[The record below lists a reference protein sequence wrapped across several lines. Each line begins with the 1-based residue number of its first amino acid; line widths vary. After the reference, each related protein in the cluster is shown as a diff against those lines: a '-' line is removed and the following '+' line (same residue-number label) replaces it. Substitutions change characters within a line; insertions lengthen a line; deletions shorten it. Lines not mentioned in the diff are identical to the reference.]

1 MKVTF
6 SKENELEK
14 SVVAHLEG
22 TVDVIGAQ
30 EIWTSISSE
39 VGESPARVLIDFSD
53 VSILTSAGIGT
64 MVRIFTR
71 LKAQGGSLAVFGC
84 DPKVR
89 EIFRIV
95 MLEEILQVCDS
106 REEALER
113 LKR

>member
-1 MKVTF
+1 MIVTF
-6 SKENELEK
+6 DTDDELAG
-14 SVVAHLEG
+14 SLIAHLEG
-22 TVDVIGAQ
+22 TVDVNGAQ
-30 EIWTSISSE
+30 EMWASISKE
-39 VGESPARVLIDFSD
+39 VGESSSRVLIDFSD

-95 MLEEILQVCDS
+95 MLEDILQVCDS
-106 REEALER
+106 LEEARER
-113 LKR
+113 LKT

>member
-6 SKENELEK
+6 SEEKNLER
-14 SVVAHLEG
+14 SLVAHLEG

-30 EIWTSISSE
+30 EIWASISNE

-71 LKAQGGSLAVFGC
+71 LKAQGGSLAIFGC

-89 EIFRIV
+89 EIFCIV
-95 MLEEILQVCDS
+95 MLEEILQVCDT
-106 REEALER
+106 REEAIER
-113 LKR
+113 LKG

>member
-1 MKVTF
+1 MNVTF
-6 SKENELEK
+6 SEESGLEK
-14 SVVAHLEG
+14 SLVAHLDG

-30 EIWTSISSE
+30 EVWKSISSR

-71 LKAQGGSLAVFGC
+71 LKSQGGSLAVFGC

-95 MLEEILQVCDS
+95 MLEDVLQVCDS

>member
-1 MKVTF
+1 MHVNFT
-6 SKENELEK
+6 EDNELER
-14 SVVAHLEG
+14 SLVAHLEG

-30 EIWTSISSE
+30 EIWSSISTR
-39 VGESPARVLIDFSD
+39 VGENPARVLIDFSD

-95 MLEEILQVCDS
+95 MLEEILQVCET
-106 REEALER
+106 REEAVER

>member
-1 MKVTF
+1 MKVNF
-6 SKENELEK
+6 SEEGELER
-14 SVVAHLEG
+14 SLVAHLEG

-30 EIWTSISSE
+30 EIWASISTR
-39 VGESPARVLIDFSD
+39 VGESAARVLIDFSD

-95 MLEEILQVCDS
+95 MLEDILQVCDT
-106 REEALER
+106 REEAIQR
-113 LKR
+113 LKQ